1 MRKWNESENLE
12 EEAALLLD
20 LVCPL
25 LELILLGSFELF
37 QEHSEANFKA
47 RCDLLNNWPPQRLI
61 GSVMNCAILV
71 GACLIQTFLPSFL
84 PKYIWTCCICVSGST
99 FVLLFL
105 LHCLLAAC
113 VYNLDSPTFASMVS
127 LTSHIHSSPTL
138 VWLMRLLPSPGPQPS
153 LFNCA
158 FLHLVHHNDGSLVS
172 SFTVYGNKRR
182 DWWPITQSYKLQFA
196 FNYYLN

>member
-1 MRKWNESENLE
+1 MNYFKKTPRQISKLG
-12 EEAALLLD
+12 
-20 LVCPL
+20 VTY
-25 LELILLGSFELF
+25 LITDHHKDWLGQWWIVQSWWERASF
-37 QEHSEANFKA
+37 
-47 RCDLLNNWPPQRLI
+47 R
-61 GSVMNCAILV
+61 
-71 GACLIQTFLPSFL
+71 PSFL

-113 VYNLDSPTFASMVS
+113 VYNLDSLTFASMVS
-127 LTSHIHSSPTL
+127 LTSHIHSRPTL